1 MIDEGSA
8 AEASRLAMLQFAER
22 VAEQHLAMVRRW
34 RQREEQLQ
42 EERAAGA
49 ARRPPLPD
57 FVVELGIGQGAP
69 PVCVHLGDCHAIGR
83 RKKPL
88 ERAGLLAA
96 LAEGVEACT
105 HCRPDRVVGY
115 ID

>member
-8 AEASRLAMLQFAER
+8 AEPSRLAMLQFAER

-42 EERAAGA
+42 QERAASA

-57 FVVELGIGQGAP
+57 FVVELGIGHGAP
-69 PVCVHLGDCHAIGR
+69 PVGVHLGDCHAIGSR
-83 RKKPL
+83 RRSL
-88 ERAGLLAA
+88 ERARLLAA

-105 HCRPDRVVGY
+105 HCRPDKAVGY
-115 ID
+115 LD